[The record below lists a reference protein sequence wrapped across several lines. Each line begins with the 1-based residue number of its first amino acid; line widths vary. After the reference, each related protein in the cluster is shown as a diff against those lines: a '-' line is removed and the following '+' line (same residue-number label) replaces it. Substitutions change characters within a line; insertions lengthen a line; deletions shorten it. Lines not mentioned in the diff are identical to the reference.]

1 MDLFWQLPDAVSY
14 AIGSHGKTT
23 MTDTHINIIYHIT
36 DVGTIEGFSQI
47 FWITFFY
54 DTAKLR
60 SLYLISTPPLP
71 SPPPTHTHCLRS
83 FPSPCLRPLSQCHI
97 FRAETPPSLTPTH
110 LFTPLV
116 SRIGTIIFQVLHHR
130 TKAVTN
136 GHSIS
141 YKYTIYHPP
150 DSTCKVMI

>member
-23 MTDTHINIIYHIT
+23 LTDTHINIIYHIT

-60 SLYLISTPPLP
+60 SLYLISIRARP
-71 SPPPTHTHCLRS
+71 SPPLSPQ
-83 FPSPCLRPLSQCHI
+83 FPESLS
-97 FRAETPPSLTPTH
+97 ETP
-110 LFTPLV
+110 
-116 SRIGTIIFQVLHHR
+116 
-130 TKAVTN
+130 VTMS
-136 GHSIS
+136 HI
-141 YKYTIYHPP
+141 
-150 DSTCKVMI
+150 